1 MYIMDHLMIGPCRT
15 YCHTREIRFI
25 DCSLSFSYVL
35 HVNSPVDT
43 VQRIFSINLFD
54 NICPFWSSNSTLGP
68 STSPCTYTPE
78 SFAFTFVEFI
88 DTYLFYT
95 RQFYSLVKRIL
106 SIVSCIQP
114 IYAWRKYVQ
123 NIAKAN
129 MRPM

>member
-1 MYIMDHLMIGPCRT
+1 MIGPCRT

-68 STSPCTYTPE
+68 STSPCMTPE

-88 DTYLFYT
+88 DISFIH
-95 RQFYSLVKRIL
+95 VN
-106 SIVSCIQP
+106 SIH
-114 IYAWRKYVQ
+114 W
-123 NIAKAN
+123 
-129 MRPM
+129 